1 MGASRMSG
9 QERAPSFGRFHPLG
23 NSIVQVLV
31 DIRCGDWVDWGN
43 ARFRLCGCEGLVD
56 DDVDVIKPSELGDVL
71 EAQWRVDIDNREH
84 QDQLERIFPNNNHA
98 AALRAAP
105 LTTRLP
111 CGRPHLNSRLA
122 QMVPAIR
129 TVTLGAQETILC
141 LAAWL

>member
-56 DDVDVIKPSELGDVL
+56 DDVDVITPSELGDVL
-71 EAQWRVDIDNREH
+71 EAQWRTDIDNRERQH
-84 QDQLERIFPNNNHA
+84 QLERVFPNNTHA

-105 LTTRLP
+105 LNHKTSMRAAARQFT
-111 CGRPHLNSRLA
+111 SRA
-122 QMVPAIR
+122 NRSSDPD
-129 TVTLGAQETILC
+129 GHPD
-141 LAAWL
+141 